1 MTAST
6 IATAAPP
13 VNPPPDWRPCEPF
26 PKHVE
31 TDNTFVSGGPRG
43 ARLRVAYFRR
53 AADERLVGRAWFGPE
68 TEGPPGHAHGGSVA
82 SVLDEALGA
91 AAWADGHPVVV
102 ARLEVDFR
110 LMVPLGTDATFV
122 AWVEA
127 IEGRK
132 IITRAELTNEAGELL
147 ARGNALCVTLGSD
160 HLELFQ
166 TTLSQRRPARDDA
179 S

>member
-1 MTAST
+1 MTAS
-6 IATAAPP
+6 ALGPVAPP
-13 VNPPPDWRPCEPF
+13 VTALPDWRPCEPF
-26 PKHVE
+26 PAHVD
-31 TDNTFVSGGPRG
+31 TDTTFVSGGPRG
-43 ARLRVAYFRR
+43 SRLRVAYFRR
-53 AADERLVGRAWFGPE
+53 AADDRLVGRAWFGPE

-82 SVLDEALGA
+82 AVLDEALGA

-122 AWVEA
+122 AWIEA
-127 IEGRK
+127 IDGRK
-132 IITRAELTNEAGELL
+132 VVTRAELSTDAGDLL
-147 ARGNALCVTLGSD
+147 AQGTALCVMLGAD

-166 TTLSQRRPARDDA
+166 ATLSQRRPGRDGA